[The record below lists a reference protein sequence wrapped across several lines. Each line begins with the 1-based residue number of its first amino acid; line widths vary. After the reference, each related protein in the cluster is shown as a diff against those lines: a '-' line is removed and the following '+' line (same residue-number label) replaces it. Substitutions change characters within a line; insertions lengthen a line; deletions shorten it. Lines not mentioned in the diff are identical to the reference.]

1 MERAR
6 IVLLAAAGMQDKQI
20 AAKLRIMPEKAARWR
35 NRFLDGGLAALDK
48 DAPRPGRTPTI
59 TPAKIQEVI
68 RKTTQEKP
76 SNATHWSTRS
86 MAQAAGLSEKSVR
99 RIWRQHGLKPHLAR
113 TFKVSNDPQFAEKLE
128 AIIGLYL
135 NPPEHAIV
143 LCADEKSQIQ
153 ALDRTQPGLPLKKGR
168 CGTMTHDYKRN
179 GTATLFAAMS
189 TLDGTVIS
197 MCDDRHRHQEWLKFL
212 RVIDDVTPPDKE
224 LHVIADNY
232 ATHKHPKVQK
242 WLARHPR
249 FHVYFTPTSSS
260 WLNMVERFFRDL
272 TEQRLRRGIFRD
284 VEVSTATRVSRSC
297 PPKSSMKQSSTWRL
311 TSRRAPTNRTQAM
324 SSPVELPVAS
334 CVRRDSPRLPLV
346 KMSSNTSGRWTRT
359 SNTSSTTTSGRWS
372 RFLPRTSA
380 RSWIATLDLGS
391 RS

>member
-1 MERAR
+1 MRVARLVRLSSEQGKALKQLSRGRSLSARIVERAR
-6 IVLLAAAGMQDKQI
+6 IVLLAADGLRDKEI
-20 AAKLRIMPEKAARWR
+20 AQELGITPEKAARWR
-35 NRFLDGGLAALDK
+35 NRFLDGGVAALEK
-48 DAPRPGRTPTI
+48 DAPRPGRPRTI
-59 TPAKIQEVI
+59 ADCQAKRVVAMTIHQKPA
-68 RKTTQEKP
+68 
-76 SNATHWSTRS
+76 NATHWSTRT
-86 MAQAAGLSEKSVR
+86 MAATAGISEASVR
-99 RIWRQHGLKPHLAR
+99 RIWHANGLKPHRMR
-113 TFKVSNDPQFAEKLE
+113 TFKLSRDIRFAEKLE
-128 AIIGLYL
+128 TIVGLYL

-212 RVIDDVTPPDKE
+212 RVIDDVTPPDKD
-224 LHVIADNY
+224 LHLIADNY

-284 VEVSTATRVSRSC
+284 VEELIMAMGDYIDKHNDKPKPFVWTAKAADILEKV
-297 PPKSSMKQSSTWRL
+297 K
-311 TSRRAPTNRTQAM
+311 RARAVLDNR
-324 SSPVELPVAS
+324 
-334 CVRRDSPRLPLV
+334 
-346 KMSSNTSGRWTRT
+346 
-359 SNTSSTTTSGRWS
+359 
-372 RFLPRTSA
+372 
-380 RSWIATLDLGS
+380 
-391 RS
+391 